1 MTGILVWDLSSAF
14 DTLDIKLFL
23 SKMSIYG
30 ADRTTLDWFSS
41 FLSGRTQRVRI
52 GSALS
57 APGLLTS
64 GVPQGGI
71 LSPIVFTIYTADM
84 ELWLKSS
91 KVFNFADDTTT
102 DTKGKEPMDIKLK
115 LEEDAINAL
124 QFMASNG
131 MVANQKK
138 TEFMVLNEKVKTGLL
153 DDIAVGDV
161 IIKRTTS
168 TKLLGIY
175 IEESQ
180 EWNDHVKALKSSL
193 NQRLFVIRR
202 LTNQIP

>member
-1 MTGILVWDLSSAF
+1 MLEKVVCEQLTRFAEVNQILPSNQHGFRAQRSTMTALSSMQKEWITNTESGLLTGILVWDLSSAF

-102 DTKGKEPMDIKLK
+102 DTKGKEPINIKLK
-115 LEEDAINAL
+115 LEEDANNAL

-131 MVANQKK
+131 LVANKK
-138 TEFMVLNEKVKTGLL
+138 
-153 DDIAVGDV
+153 
-161 IIKRTTS
+161 KRNS
-168 TKLLGIY
+168 WY
-175 IEESQ
+175 
-180 EWNDHVKALKSSL
+180 
-193 NQRLFVIRR
+193 
-202 LTNQIP
+202 